1 MVDNTSSSVS
11 GRRKTKCL
19 NEKRNKKM
27 ENQNFKNPY
36 NCETGCLTGIKYETN
51 INIWERKWLRM
62 IVKKGKMR

>member
-27 ENQNFKNPY
+27 QNQNFKNPY

-51 INIWERKWLRM
+51 INI
-62 IVKKGKMR
+62 